1 MLRRVEAGAPFAA
14 APQLRGF
21 ARFLFLSVLA
31 SVLLPPLILLA
42 LGTTAPG
49 GATVTFALAGSD
61 LLMLFVT
68 GLLYFVARLL
78 DEAQRVADDLSQI
91 V

>member
-1 MLRRVEAGAPFAA
+1 M
-14 APQLRGF
+14 
-21 ARFLFLSVLA
+21 LA

-42 LGTTAPG
+42 LGARPRP
-49 GATVTFALAGSD
+49 AAQRMTFALAGSD

-68 GLLYFVARLL
+68 GLLFFVARLL
-78 DEAQRVADDLSQI
+78 DEAQRVADDFSQI